1 MWRIYIMKRG
11 ASLSESGS
19 KRQRTSFEELIALFD
34 VVKTDK
40 NKVTD
45 ILLYI
50 HRNKDSFQKMSNDDF
65 KEILIRATL
74 LCRGGDTIMTPYP
87 HLLKEILQNASERHL
102 ASLPYSYFFYVL
114 EVGVLASMIFCQNMP
129 RVFLRD
135 MLSKM
140 SEEEIVKIIDI
151 AQRNNSLIELREYL
165 FSVPE
170 VLSKIVSFIGKMPT
184 LPNNGLPPLLALA
197 FNCPNFPAAHFFR
210 CVLQHDNLCKLIN
223 GVLNNKSAESL
234 VIRKIFLK
242 TLLKL
247 NIPED
252 VIIAIEVFNKF
263 EIIRNEDVDFTQAN
277 VALSSEEGIDA
288 DISKHP
294 GFPIAALM
302 YSSTGNQQLKHYLI
316 ERFAQEGI
324 DLQQRISKFNLNPLD
339 ILCLSAAPEAE
350 IKAAAKKH
358 KLSSSINKSS
368 IFRVL
373 INSPHVTAN
382 YLRLYVQLGFK
393 IENVFEHL
401 IAEAIKAQR
410 LDLIKILQQVSNKE
424 TQVRKEKLSKLID
437 ELSQLKDA
445 ELNVQEDK
453 LKEMLELVES
463 IKKLKFDFNL
473 SFELDRV
480 LLSSSLICSLL
491 LYQPCLDKPDFN
503 GDSARKKIQDKTG
516 KNYPVIRLALQR
528 LIEDNEKFLWSSC
541 GLAQLVPQLPAEIYG
556 KILSFAFTYSDEY
569 RLSQGINVGDK
580 WLSRNAAKMS

>member
-1 MWRIYIMKRG
+1 MKRG
-11 ASLSESGS
+11 VPLSETGS

-34 VVKTDK
+34 EVKTDK

-50 HRNKDSFQKMSNDDF
+50 HRNKDSFQKMKEDDF
-65 KEILIRATL
+65 KELLKRATL

-87 HLLKEILQNASERHL
+87 HLLKEILQNASEKHL
-102 ASLPYSYFFYVL
+102 TSLPYNYFFNVL

-129 RVFLRD
+129 RIFLRD
-135 MLSKM
+135 MFSKM
-140 SEEEIVKIIDI
+140 SEEEIVNIIDI
-151 AQRNNSLIELREYL
+151 TQRNNSLSELGEYL

-170 VLSKIVSFIGKMPT
+170 VISKIVSFIGKKPT
-184 LPNNGLPPLLALA
+184 LPNNGFPPLLAFA

-223 GVLNNKSAESL
+223 GALNNKSLESL
-234 VIRKIFLK
+234 VIRTIFLK
-242 TLLKL
+242 ALLKL

-252 VIIAIEVFNKF
+252 VTMAIEIFKKLD
-263 EIIRNEDVDFTQAN
+263 IIRNEDVDFAQAN
-277 VALSSEEGIDA
+277 AILLSEEGTDA

-294 GFPIAALM
+294 EFSIAALM
-302 YSSTGNQQLKHYLI
+302 YSYSSTGNQDLKHYLI

-339 ILCLSAAPEAE
+339 ILCLSMAPEAE

-358 KLSSSINKSS
+358 KLSPSINKSS
-368 IFRVL
+368 IFSAL
-373 INSPHVTAN
+373 INLPHVTAD

-393 IENVFEHL
+393 IENVFGHL

-424 TQVRKEKLSKLID
+424 TQARKEKLTKLID

-473 SFELDRV
+473 SFELDRM
-480 LLSSSLICSLL
+480 LISSSLICSLL
-491 LYQPCLDKPDFN
+491 LYQPCLDKQDFN

-516 KNYPVIRLALQR
+516 RNYPVIRLALQR
-528 LIEDNEKFLWSSC
+528 LVEDNEKFLWSSC
-541 GLAQLVPQLPAEIYG
+541 GLAQLVPELPPEIYG

-569 RLSQGINVGDK
+569 RLSQGKNVGDK
-580 WLSRNAAKMS
+580 WLSRTAAKMT

>member
-1 MWRIYIMKRG
+1 MKRG
-11 ASLSESGS
+11 VLINESGS

-34 VVKTDK
+34 EVKTDK
-40 NKVTD
+40 SKVTD

-50 HRNKDSFQKMSNDDF
+50 HHNKDSFQKMSENDF
-65 KEILIRATL
+65 KEILKRATL

-87 HLLKEILQNASERHL
+87 HLLKEILQNASEKHL
-102 ASLPYSYFFYVL
+102 TSLPYNYFFYVL
-114 EVGVLASMIFCQNMP
+114 EVGALASMIFCQNMP
-129 RVFLRD
+129 RVYLRD

-170 VLSKIVSFIGKMPT
+170 ALSKMVTFIGKKPS
-184 LPNNGLPPLLALA
+184 LPNNGFPSLLALA

-223 GVLNNKSAESL
+223 SALNNKSAESL
-234 VIRKIFLK
+234 VIRTIFLK
-242 TLLKL
+242 ALLKL

-252 VIIAIEVFNKF
+252 VTMAIEVFKKW
-263 EIIRNEDVDFTQAN
+263 EIIRNEDVDFAQAN
-277 VALSSEEGIDA
+277 VALSSEEDIDA

-294 GFPIAALM
+294 GFPIAAFM
-302 YSSTGNQQLKHYLI
+302 YSSTGNQLLKNYLI
-316 ERFAQEGI
+316 KRFAQEGI
-324 DLQQRISKFNLNPLD
+324 DLQQQISKLDLNPLD
-339 ILCLSAAPEAE
+339 ILCLSMAPEAE
-350 IKAAAKKH
+350 IKAAARKH

-382 YLRLYVQLGFK
+382 YLRLYMQLGFK

-401 IAEAIKAQR
+401 IGEAIKAQR
-410 LDLIKILQQVSNKE
+410 LDLIKILHQVSNKE
-424 TQVRKEKLSKLID
+424 TQARKDKLTKLID
-437 ELSQLKDA
+437 ELSQLKDT
-445 ELNVQEDK
+445 ELDVQENK

-463 IKKLKFDFNL
+463 IKKLKFDFNI
-473 SFELDRV
+473 SFVLDRI
-480 LLSSSLICSLL
+480 LLSSSLLCSLL

-516 KNYPVIRLALQR
+516 INYPVIRLALQK
-528 LIEDNEKFLWSSC
+528 LVEDNEIFLWSSC

-556 KILSFAFTYSDEY
+556 KILSFAFNYGDEH
-569 RLSQGINVGDK
+569 RLSQGKNVGEK
-580 WLSRNAAKMS
+580 WLSRTAAKMF